1 MIATRRLFA
10 AILIL
15 IVVVGCSGGDD
26 DSVRGVVIDVRGD
39 ITTVE
44 SFTLR
49 LSDGTDR
56 VFEPAAGVLFHGTEP
71 IGHIRDHLR
80 NGEPVDVR
88 FRVLDDG
95 TSIALE
101 VSD

>member
-1 MIATRRLFA
+1 MIGMRRLLA
-10 AILIL
+10 ASLIS
-15 IVVVGCSGGDD
+15 VAACSGSDGG
-26 DSVRGVVIDVRGD
+26 SVRGVVIDVQGD

-49 LSDGTDR
+49 LSDGTDK
-56 VFEPAAGVLFHGTEP
+56 VFEPAAGVLFHGSAP

-80 NGEPVDVR
+80 NGEPIDVR

>member
-1 MIATRRLFA
+1 MITTRRLFVS
-10 AILIL
+10 ILIA
-15 IVVVGCSGGDD
+15 VAACSGGDG
-26 DSVRGVVIDVRGD
+26 DSVRGVVIDVQGD
-39 ITTVE
+39 ITTVD

-49 LSDGTDR
+49 LPDGTDR
-56 VFEPAAGVLFHGTEP
+56 VFEPADGVLFHGSAP

-80 NGEPVDVR
+80 NGEPIDVR

-95 TSIALE
+95 TSIAFA